1 MKKYLILVKHSLPE
15 IVESLPAREWK
26 LSEIGKE
33 RAQRL
38 VDQLQGYQPEVIISS
53 VEPKAIQT
61 AEIIAE
67 KLGLPV
73 YVVEGLHEHERSN
86 VPFLPKDE
94 LQKAVKEFFSKPTEL
109 VFGDETAE
117 QSYERFDQTVRSV
130 LNYHHGKTVVLV
142 AHGTVI
148 SLFVSRLTEIHDFSL
163 WSELGLPSFVVIDL
177 QAKTL
182 IKKENIT

>member
-15 IVESLPAREWK
+15 IVEGLPAREWK
-26 LSEIGKE
+26 LSEVGKE

-38 VDQLQGYQPEVIISS
+38 ADQLLRYQPEVLISS
-53 VEPKAIQT
+53 VEPKAMET

-73 YVVEGLHEHERSN
+73 YVVEGLHEHERNN

-117 QSYERFDQTVRSV
+117 QSHERFERAVRPV
-130 LNYHHGKTVVLV
+130 LNYYQGKTVVLV
-142 AHGTVI
+142 THGTVI
-148 SLFVSRLTEIHDFSL
+148 SLFVSRLTGIHDFSL
-163 WSELGLPSFVVIDL
+163 WNELGLPSFVVIDP

-182 IKKENIT
+182 IKKENIA